1 MSRFPNLALGALL
14 IAAACSTSAASE
26 PAAAAT
32 RAPAVATL
40 PPLGASAQTAPV
52 ATPSASTT
60 TSASITPAA
69 ATTPAA
75 TATPAATSAA
85 SPTAASGLSA
95 LAAKGKTVYETAGE
109 VGCQDCHGPA
119 GKGGTLKNGQTAPDI
134 RGATYQKV
142 SDALRG
148 GVPNMSFIKLTTA
161 ELDAVVEYLQYLST
175 LP

>member
-1 MSRFPNLALGALL
+1 MNRAAVSLAALFL
-14 IAAACSTSAASE
+14 AAACGGGTSSAAE
-26 PAAAAT
+26 PSAAAT

-40 PPLGASAQTAPV
+40 PPTSTVAATVAPTPV
-52 ATPSASTT
+52 ATTSAPAST
-60 TSASITPAA
+60 

-85 SPTAASGLSA
+85 SPSAGGLSA
-95 LAAKGKTVYETAGE
+95 LAARGKVVFETAGE

-142 SDALRG
+142 YDALRG
-148 GVPNMSFIKLTTA
+148 GVPNMTFIKLTTA
-161 ELDAVVEYLQYLST
+161 ELEAVVEYLQYLNT